1 MKVKF
6 NVGAMRIHLGNL
18 FNNNQV
24 LSASFHM
31 FLNQNSKEILDELK
45 EGIENG
51 LAEIFIKI
59 WNSIFNKMPLKYWM
73 A

>member
-1 MKVKF
+1 MINIDAMKVKF

-31 FLNQNSKEILDELK
+31 FLNQNSKDILGKKTSKILKIFFNEIEL
-45 EGIENG
+45 N
-51 LAEIFIKI
+51 F
-59 WNSIFNKMPLKYWM
+59 
-73 A
+73 